1 MTKNLEL
8 FEVIYDEQTIA
19 TKYVDVKMMQEFF
32 IIIVR
37 NAVYNSEI
45 PEKPD
50 IRFLDTYFKSATT
63 KFLIKTMD
71 TESKELTIYSM
82 VDSEERFKDGVI
94 DNISEIE

>member
-1 MTKNLEL
+1 M
-8 FEVIYDEQTIA
+8 
-19 TKYVDVKMMQEFF
+19 
-32 IIIVR
+32 
-37 NAVYNSEI
+37 YNSEK

-50 IRFLDTYFKSATT
+50 ISFLDAYFQSATT

-82 VDSEERFKDGVI
+82 IDSEERYKDGVI